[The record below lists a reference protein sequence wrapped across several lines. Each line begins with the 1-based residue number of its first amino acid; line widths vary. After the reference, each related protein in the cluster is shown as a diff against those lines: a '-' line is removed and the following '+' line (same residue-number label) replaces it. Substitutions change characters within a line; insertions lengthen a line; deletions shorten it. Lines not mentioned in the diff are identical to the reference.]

1 MQVFQLK
8 SMIKVRHIII
18 TLYLVLS
25 ITLAYSQMPKDSSVS
40 SISKFNMFR
49 KPSSILFGSGLGN
62 LEPLLF
68 EGNIAPYFML
78 AMRKDAHWGAE
89 LSTRI
94 IIRMYNEES
103 YPIRT
108 PSFMPKV
115 TFFYHLVDSKN
126 KKKDLFMYFS
136 WFHHSN
142 GQEGY
147 FYNEDSTTINTRSGN
162 FSSNWIEGGVYISRP
177 DPFLPYT
184 SNSFKV
190 YIAYDYLQDIELN
203 GTYGRFRY
211 FLDLQSNVN
220 LSKLFRVHR
229 KSYNNQNI
237 LSKQSLHIGWIAG
250 NLTDTKT
257 IDSKRLILQY
267 RFSFRPAFLNDIS
280 LFLQYDYG
288 QDYYNIFYNR
298 SLSVVRI
305 GIASWANIFN

>member
-1 MQVFQLK
+1 
-8 SMIKVRHIII
+8 MIK
-18 TLYLVLS
+18 TLHLIL
-25 ITLAYSQMPKDSSVS
+25 ILLFALNIPLAYSQMPKDSSVS
-40 SISKFNMFR
+40 SISKFSMFR
-49 KPSSILFGSGLGN
+49 EPSSILLGSGLGN

-68 EGNIAPYFML
+68 EGNVAPYFML
-78 AMRKDAHWGAE
+78 AISKDARWGTE
-89 LSTRI
+89 LSTQI

-108 PSFMPKV
+108 PSFIPKV

-126 KKKDLFMYFS
+126 KKRDLFMYFS

-142 GQEGY
+142 GQDGY
-147 FYNEDSTTINTRSGN
+147 FYNEDSVTINTRSGN

-177 DPFLPYT
+177 DPVVPFT
-184 SNSFKV
+184 SNNLKV
-190 YIAYDYLQDIELN
+190 YIAYDYLQEIELN
-203 GTYGRFRY
+203 GIYGRLRY
-211 FLDLQSNVN
+211 FLDLQNNLN

-229 KSYNNQNI
+229 QSYNNKSM
-237 LSKQSLHIGWIAG
+237 LLKQSLHLGWIDG

-267 RFSFRPAFLNDIS
+267 RLSFRPSFLNDIS

-288 QDYYNIFYNR
+288 QDYYNIHYDR
-298 SLSVVRI
+298 SLSVVRV